1 MSAAAAA
8 TQQHDKAALREA
20 ASAVR
25 AMNACCMRPLP
36 PSSVVRLVAWELRGE
51 VAEVLRT
58 RDSKRLASLGLARDS
73 ISAMFRSFPDT
84 QSTDALATAWRCLV
98 AGLPPR
104 LVTPALKAFESDAAD
119 RLARDPYGAV
129 CDIRG
134 TLEDAD
140 AMAANWG
147 AADRIAGHARW
158 FLRHAARDGH
168 TSMPTLDLLRKI
180 IRGGEGVREA
190 LAMAVQAGK
199 LALVGPPDADECIAD
214 PEAFRD
220 EFKIATDIK
229 KRIGS
234 QAVVDTHAMDLD
246 DLTPDQKAAIR
257 LVCASRIGIL
267 TGGPGTGKSHAIRA
281 LVRAVGEG
289 RCMLTAPTGRAA
301 RNVKGST
308 VHSASG
314 GRLLKRRPI
323 QETSKADVPSD
334 VALLI
339 VDEASMLTTELMI
352 GVLSLAPET
361 CCIILVGDSDQ
372 LPPIGP
378 GNVLRDLMTCGRVP
392 VATLTHNHRCPTHV
406 EQLARA
412 VLRGQVPDSLDIV
425 DAAGSGDVLRET
437 LKAAV
442 ATGGQILSPQN
453 AGRQHLNRA
462 MQSVAR
468 PVSVVNTT
476 YAFFEKGDHAV
487 LSTDAQGQTTLRCGA
502 REVCM
507 PVDHALA
514 ITQGDSMV
522 RGDLVMVLKN
532 QNKKRLADGVISA
545 CNGDIG
551 TYMGDGKVDFGD
563 GIAEFPVSAAGGG
576 GGGGWLTLAY
586 AATVHKFQGSE
597 CECVVLPLDS
607 SWDRHLL
614 YTAVTRA
621 KSKVVLVGTR
631 ESLKL
636 IVGRTRA
643 MRHSILAKLL

>member
-1 MSAAAAA
+1 MSA
-8 TQQHDKAALREA
+8 TTHDKRRLREA
-20 ASAVR
+20 ACAVR
-25 AMNACCMRPLP
+25 AMNACCARPLP
-36 PSSVVRLVAWELRGE
+36 PANVVRMVAWELRGDT
-51 VAEVLRT
+51 AEVLRT
-58 RDSKRLASLGLARDS
+58 RDSKRLTSLGLTRDYV
-73 ISAMFRSFPDT
+73 SAMFRSFPDT
-84 QSTDALATAWRCLV
+84 QSTDTLATAMRCLMG
-98 AGLPPR
+98 GLAPR
-104 LVTPALKAFESDAAD
+104 LVMPAIKAFESDAAD
-119 RLARDPYGAV
+119 RVERDPYGAV
-129 CDIRG
+129 CEIRG
-134 TLEDAD
+134 TLQEAD
-140 AMAANWG
+140 ALVSGWSP
-147 AADRIAGHARW
+147 ADRIAGHARW
-158 FLRHAARDGH
+158 YLRVAAKDGH
-168 TSMPTLDLLRKI
+168 TSLPTLEMLRKI
-180 IRGGEGVREA
+180 RGGWREDQVRES
-190 LAMAVQAGK
+190 LAMAVRGGK
-199 LALVGPPDADECIAD
+199 LALVGPPDDDERIAD

-220 EFKIATDIK
+220 EFKIASDIK

-234 QAVVDTHAMDLD
+234 PSVVDVDLSD
-246 DLTPDQKAAIR
+246 AGLTPDQMDAIR
-257 LVCASRIGIL
+257 LVCSSRIGIL

-281 LVRAVGEG
+281 LVRAVGED

-334 VALLI
+334 VALMI

-378 GNVLRDLMTCGRVP
+378 GNVLRDLMMSGRVP

-412 VLRGQVPDSLDIV
+412 VLMGSIPDAVDIV
-425 DAAGSGDVLRET
+425 DAVDSGAVLRET
-437 LKAAV
+437 VKAAV

-453 AGRQHLNRA
+453 AGRQQLNRA

-476 YAFFEKGDHAV
+476 YAFFEKGDRATIH
-487 LSTDAQGQTTLRCGA
+487 TDADGQTAVTSGA
-502 REVCM
+502 RTVSV

-514 ITQGDSMV
+514 ITHGDSMV

-532 QNKKRLADGVISA
+532 QNKKRLADGIVSA

-551 TYMGDGKVDFGD
+551 TYLGDNKVDFED
-563 GIAEFPVSAAGGG
+563 GIAELPAAD
-576 GGGGWLTLAY
+576 GWLTLAY

-621 KSKVVLVGTR
+621 KSRVVLVGTK
-631 ESLKL
+631 ESLKV
-636 IVGRTRA
+636 IVGRTRPV
-643 MRHSILAKLL
+643 RHSILAKLL

>member
-1 MSAAAAA
+1 MSS
-8 TQQHDKAALREA
+8 DKRRLREA
-20 ASAVR
+20 ACAVR
-25 AMNACCMRPLP
+25 AMTACCVRPLP
-36 PSSVVRLVAWELRGE
+36 PASVVRLVAWETRAE

-58 RDSKRLASLGLARDS
+58 RDSKRLASLGLTRDY
-73 ISAMFRSFPDT
+73 ISGLFRSFPDT
-84 QSTDALATAWRCLV
+84 QSTDTLATAIRCLME
-98 AGLPPR
+98 GLHPR
-104 LVTPALKAFESDAAD
+104 LVMPALKAFESDAAD

-140 AMAANWG
+140 ALAKQWAP
-147 AADRIAGHARW
+147 ADRIAGHARW
-158 FLRHAARDGH
+158 HLRVAAKDGH
-168 TSMPTLDLLRKI
+168 TSLPTLEILRKL
-180 IRGGEGVREA
+180 RGGEETRQA
-190 LAMAVQAGK
+190 LAMAVRGGK
-199 LALVGPPDADECIAD
+199 LALVGLPDDDERIAD

-229 KRIGS
+229 KRIHAP
-234 QAVVDTHAMDLD
+234 AVVDIDAMDFSQD
-246 DLTPDQKAAIR
+246 ALTPDQMDAIR
-257 LVCASRIGIL
+257 AVCSSRIGIL

-301 RNVKGST
+301 RNVKGAT

-323 QETSKADVPSD
+323 QETSKADVPTD

-361 CCIILVGDSDQ
+361 CCVVLVGDSDQ

-378 GNVLRDLMTCGRVP
+378 GNVLRDLMASGRVP

-406 EQLARA
+406 EQLAKA
-412 VLRGQVPDSLDIV
+412 VLAGSVPDALDIV
-425 DAAGSGDVLRET
+425 SAAGAGEVLRET

-442 ATGGQILSPQN
+442 ASGGQILSPQN
-453 AGRQHLNRA
+453 AGRQLLNRA

-476 YAFFEKGDHAV
+476 YAFFEKGDRAV
-487 LSTDAQGQTTLRCGA
+487 MSTDADGQTTLRCGE

-514 ITQGDSMV
+514 ITQGDSLI
-522 RGDLVMVLKN
+522 RGDTVMVLKN
-532 QNKKRLADGVISA
+532 QNKKRLGAGLVSA

-551 TYMGDGKVDFGD
+551 TYLGDNKVDFDD
-563 GIAEFPVSAAGGG
+563 GIAEFPSAE
-576 GGGGWLTLAY
+576 GWLTLAY

-607 SWDRHLL
+607 SWDRNLL
-614 YTAVTRA
+614 YTAITRA
-621 KSKVVLVGTR
+621 KSRVVLVGTK
-631 ESLKL
+631 EAMKV
-636 IVGRTRA
+636 IVGRTRP
-643 MRHSILAKLL
+643 MRHSILGKVL